1 MKRLPLIGYLL
12 KNILSGMYY
21 PGEPKKKYIDETKRL
36 RAAYKKKLIRMGF
49 SKKDAHR
56 MAQKICTYRKKIF
69 SSCTLESYLKSVTIF
84 QKFCQETLGTARITL
99 EQAAAQVQAFIEWRI
114 KKGHSANT
122 IHNRLSAVCKALGL
136 CLCDFRKPIRHYSDI
151 SRGIKPAENENY
163 NKRKGA
169 KALAINQLIGVR
181 RSELGRIKLTDI
193 RFISPSRAEV
203 YTKGKGGKRN
213 MNLLFT
219 AEDVAALKQYV
230 DEAAKKGQVYLLT
243 KEEMKNDANL
253 HAARAERAKAVYASV
268 CADLAAHPEHCKW
281 YLIEIVKVFC
291 NAGKVLKED
300 LDKPYRCRSKNRQK
314 LMKRGKETVFN
325 RLAVMFVSC
334 CVTNHFRSSTT
345 VNFYLVK

>member
-1 MKRLPLIGYLL
+1 MKRFPLIGYLL
-12 KNILSGMYY
+12 KNILSEMYC
-21 PGEPKKKYIDETKRL
+21 PGESKKKYIDETKRL
-36 RAAYKKKLIRMGF
+36 RDAYKKELLHMGF
-49 SKKDAHR
+49 NKKDAHR

-69 SSCTLESYLKSVTIF
+69 SSCTLKSYLKSVTIF

-99 EQAAAQVQAFIEWRI
+99 EQAAAQVQAFVEWGI

-136 CLCDFRKPIRHYSDI
+136 CLCDFNKPIRHLYTI
-151 SRGIKPAENENY
+151 TRGIKPAKKENY
-163 NKRKGA
+163 NRKKGA

-203 YTKGKGGKRN
+203 YTKGKGGKHN
-213 MNLLFT
+213 TNLLF
-219 AEDVAALKQYV
+219 AEDDVAALKQYV
-230 DEAAKKGQVYLLT
+230 DEAAKKGQVYLLS

-253 HAARAERAKAVYASV
+253 HAARAERAKAVYAYV
-268 CADLAAHPEHCKW
+268 CADLDAHPERSIW
-281 YLIEIVKVFC
+281 YLIEIVKVFSQ
-291 NAGKVLKED
+291 AGKILKED
-300 LDKPYRCRSKNRQK
+300 LDKPYRCCGRNREK
-314 LMKRGKETVFN
+314 LLERGKETVFN